1 MFEKISNDLLN
12 IIKTRETVTTEFKT
26 AKDKL
31 PSSLFESVCAFL
43 NRNRWAYFSW
53 YKRWWGNC
61 WSI

>member
-26 AKDKL
+26 AKDTL

-43 NRNRWAYFSW
+43 TRNRRAYFSW
-53 YKRWWGNC
+53 N
-61 WSI
+61 